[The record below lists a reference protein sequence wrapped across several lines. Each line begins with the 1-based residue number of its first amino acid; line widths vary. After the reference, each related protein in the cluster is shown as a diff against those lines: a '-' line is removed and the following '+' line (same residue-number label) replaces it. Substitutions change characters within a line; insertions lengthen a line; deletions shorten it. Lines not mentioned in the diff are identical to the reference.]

1 METLLI
7 QINDPEAY
15 KLLKKLEQRQLIRV
29 MKKNSP
35 AEGRLSEKYS
45 GKLSKETADRLQK
58 RVSKSREEWQNHTI

>member
-35 AEGRLSEKYS
+35 TEGRLSEKYA

-58 RVSKSREEWQNHTI
+58 RVSKSREEWQNRTI

>member
-35 AEGRLSEKYS
+35 AEGRLSEKYA

-58 RVSKSREEWQNHTI
+58 KVSKSREEWQNRTI